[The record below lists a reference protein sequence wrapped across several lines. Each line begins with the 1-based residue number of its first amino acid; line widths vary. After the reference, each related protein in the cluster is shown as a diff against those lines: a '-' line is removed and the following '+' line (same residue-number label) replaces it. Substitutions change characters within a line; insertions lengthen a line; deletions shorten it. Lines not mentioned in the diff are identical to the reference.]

1 MKIDR
6 GTESVNERRIPK
18 IRARTW
24 AVLLVLGVG
33 STASCAQLGS
43 GEGPPEP
50 AAPET
55 RAAVPADA
63 ATPRPDTAAR
73 ETGPRPP
80 DTTRAPLDPAA
91 APADTAG
98 RSDPARRPDPAVRPD
113 SGRALPDPIATDV
126 DTASV
131 LEIGVPLPPDSVAL
145 DPSLEPG
152 AWTELT
158 LAGMTLREKAGQ
170 LMMPQIPGAYAPV
183 GSEEY
188 RRIQRSI
195 VRDGVGGLIVSAG
208 SPTEVAS
215 KLNTYQNMARIPL
228 LVGADLETGAGF
240 RFDGILRVPGATDL
254 GGATTFPSLMA
265 IGATGQPRY
274 AFEAGRVTGLEAMAL
289 GVHLPFA
296 PVLDVNN
303 NPDNP
308 IINVRSF
315 GEDPGKVADLGRGF
329 IRGLQSTG
337 AIATGKHFPG
347 HGNTETDS
355 HLDLPVIRLTME
367 QLDSV
372 ELKPFRAAV
381 DEGIGAMMTA
391 HIALPEITE
400 GPEVPS
406 TLSRNV
412 LTGMLREKLGFDGL
426 VITDAMD
433 MFAID
438 RRYSRGEA
446 AVRAIEAGADIVL
459 MPPDVTEAVEGVVDA
474 VEDGRL
480 SRARLDASV
489 RRVLLA
495 KERVGLHRKR
505 QVEIRNVQ
513 RVVGVPE
520 HVALSREIAEK
531 SITVL
536 RNQGEI
542 LPLRG
547 SSNGRVLSVTYRR
560 TSDLLA
566 GRAFN
571 RRLRDTYRRLRTETV
586 LRDSDDPFYES
597 LRRQAASMDL
607 VILSVYV
614 TYVPQ
619 NGDPTVPER
628 FSQFIEDLRED
639 GIPHVVVSF
648 GNPYILR
655 DFPGVRAYMLAWSG
669 ADASQRAAARALFGE
684 IEIQGRTPTRIP
696 PYFEIGEG
704 IHVPR
709 KGR

>member
-1 MKIDR
+1 MPVD
-6 GTESVNERRIPK
+6 S
-18 IRARTW
+18 ARVQSDT
-24 AVLLVLGVG
+24 
-33 STASCAQLGS
+33 
-43 GEGPPEP
+43 
-50 AAPET
+50 
-55 RAAVPADA
+55 
-63 ATPRPDTAAR
+63 ATPPSPAPPRRPDTTVAR
-73 ETGPRPP
+73 P
-80 DTTRAPLDPAA
+80 DTSRSGLPPL
-91 APADTAG
+91 T
-98 RSDPARRPDPAVRPD
+98 
-113 SGRALPDPIATDV
+113 ATDV
-126 DTASV
+126 DTADT
-131 LEIGVPLPPDSVAL
+131 LEVEVARPPDSVAV

-183 GSEEY
+183 GSDEY

-195 VRDGVGGLIVSAG
+195 VRDGIGGLIVSAG

-265 IGATGQPRY
+265 IGATGEPRY
-274 AFEAGRVTGLEAMAL
+274 AYEAGRITGLEAMAL

-303 NPDNP
+303 NPNNP

-315 GEDPGKVADLGRGF
+315 GEDPQKVADLGRGF

-355 HLDLPVIRLTME
+355 HLDLPVIRLTRQ
-367 QLDSV
+367 QLDSI
-372 ELKPFRAAV
+372 EFLPFRAAV
-381 DEGIGAMMTA
+381 EEGIGAMMSA

-400 GPEVPS
+400 GPDVPS

-412 LTGMLREKLGFDGL
+412 LTGILRENMRFEGL
-426 VITDAMD
+426 VVTDAMD
-433 MFAID
+433 MYAID

-459 MPPDVTEAVEGVVDA
+459 MPPDVSDAVDGVVDA

-480 SRARLDASV
+480 TMARLDASV

-495 KERVGLHRKR
+495 KERVGIHKKR
-505 QVEIRNVQ
+505 QAEIKDIQ
-513 RVVGVPE
+513 KVVGVPE
-520 HVALSREIAEK
+520 HVAMSREIAEK
-531 SITVL
+531 SITLL
-536 RNQGEI
+536 RNQGEA

-547 SSNGRVLSVTYRR
+547 SRNGRVLSVTYRR
-560 TSDLLA
+560 TTDLLA

-586 LRDSDDPFYES
+586 LRDSDAAFYGE
-597 LRRQAASMDL
+597 LKTRAASMDL
-607 VILSVYV
+607 VIVSVYV
-614 TYVPQ
+614 TSVPQ
-619 NGDPTVPER
+619 NGDPSVPET
-628 FSQFIEDLRED
+628 FSEFIESLRED
-639 GIPHVVVSF
+639 GIAHVVISF

-684 IEIQGRTPTRIP
+684 IKIQGRTPTRIP

-704 IHVPR
+704 IQVPR
-709 KGR
+709 KER